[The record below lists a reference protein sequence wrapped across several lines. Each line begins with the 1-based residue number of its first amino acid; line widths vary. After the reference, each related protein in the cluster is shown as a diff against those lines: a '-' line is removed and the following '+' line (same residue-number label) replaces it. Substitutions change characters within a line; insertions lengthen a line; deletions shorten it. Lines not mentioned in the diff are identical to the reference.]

1 MMRPTL
7 FVGLGTTGTKILKS
21 LRDLMAEE
29 YTYGGLPIFRYIS
42 VETDGD
48 FDLENKGQMEDYERI
63 MAVRATIN
71 NTAPIQQ
78 HKLTP
83 GDPLYNP
90 HLAEWLNP
98 ELLKMPFFK
107 AGAANIRMAGRLCLW
122 ENWADMQNTLVNAHG
137 AVIAPGAMTATLNM
151 LKKPVDGGILG
162 DGGGIHVYIVGSL
175 CGGSCSGMLVDV
187 AYFFKTLIGG
197 GNTNR
202 VYGIFTMYDAAL
214 AAPGAASNA
223 VRAANCYAAL
233 RELNYYNFPETT
245 YDVITPSGLPVNN
258 PGQPPFDYT
267 MFVSRSGK
275 IPVHKFVLPNG
286 GFDED
291 SLNLMVAL
299 NLFTEAAG
307 NTDEMKE
314 AIRVNFKGIP
324 GFGELKPVPAGQ
336 LATMMRSFA
345 SFGLTAVWYPKYRI
359 SSAAACLVSQKLC
372 KNWLGTHVPED
383 GIAADAKKEWDTTL
397 KGNIDALTSP
407 VGQPSL
413 KGQIDSLLSRARQ
426 EFSQPNTKAQQL
438 ARRMPAFPEGTGES
452 FREKFSEGGQYFA
465 LMEMRQDVCRQQF
478 LGAIERT
485 LNSQLAKIDFQG
497 TYGLADVQAFFEKF
511 DKEIEKTLEAC
522 PVSPPSL
529 NLGLLNFAPMRHAEN
544 NRWTKLIGLQAQSI
558 EAHRKALIDTYCQ
571 SISGDRNSIYGS
583 LRNYFLRP
591 VLQEVREKLGFGV
604 LPEKVDGPKPPPTI
618 KQRLD
623 RIADNLNGCV
633 GQFAARYIS
642 HIEDAPKSQC
652 VKIVTKNPDN
662 QIGTDAEELH
672 HEIYG
677 RATQS
682 ALFGNQTMGEFLERE
697 SDEITGHMEETYRRL
712 ALERIQVETV
722 VTKVQQLLGAD
733 GNSIQPLVSRSNPY
747 QTFCQA
753 YAYNADLVDPP
764 PNIIFGHDPT
774 ENARTLR
781 DLATKLSSPT
791 LEFRWDG
798 SSVDHLL
805 FFYQEEAGFA
815 FDDLDSY
822 ETLKQHFD
830 ASPGPYGHF
839 THQNP
844 SQFDL
849 ELRPRSDRLARWCKA
864 LGVLV
869 PAICNHIDSEAFS
882 RVFRL
887 RFGKYVFEYD
897 VDGMTQILGLSD
909 DPEGI
914 KRLSRNENVPAY
926 DDFIKR
932 VQFKFA
938 QLGRETVNGVIN
950 HLLEDVAD
958 LVVYNELSE
967 FYDRFLDE
975 VYPDGGVAPP
985 KTTDTV
991 EAHLRPV
998 QQTYGIPPR
1007 TEPAAAAASPPVPP
1021 NPVGGNTM
1029 ANTNASVEGY
1039 VEHSSEEAEHVSG
1052 AFAEAESENVQQH
1065 AAVSTGITG
1074 SNTAEDESVWAEGEP
1089 GTESGQT
1096 SEPPEAVADDDSQS
1110 EQPPESAQEKQAAP
1124 PKPFSVADVDIK
1136 RLK

>member
-42 VETDGD
+42 IETDGD
-48 FDLENKGQMEDYERI
+48 FDLENKEQMEDYERI

-71 NTAPIQQ
+71 NTAPIQR
-78 HKLTP
+78 HKLNP

-122 ENWADMQNTLVNAHG
+122 ENWANMQNTLVNAHG

-151 LKKPVDGGILG
+151 RKNPADGGLG

-175 CGGSCSGMLVDV
+175 CGGSCSGMLIDV
-187 AYFFKTLIGG
+187 AYFFRTLIGG
-197 GNTNR
+197 GNEGNDNK

-245 YDVITPSGLPVNN
+245 YDVITPSGLPVSN

-275 IPVHKFVLPNG
+275 IPIHKFVLPNG

-307 NTDEMKE
+307 DTDEMKE
-314 AIRVNFKGIP
+314 AIRADFKGIP
-324 GFGELKPVPAGQ
+324 GFGEPKLVRAGQ
-336 LATMMRSFA
+336 SATMMRSFA

-383 GIAADAKKEWDTTL
+383 GIAADAKREWDTTL

-413 KGQIDSLLSRARQ
+413 KGQIDSLLGRARQ

-529 NLGLLNFAPMRHAEN
+529 NLGLLDFAPMHRAEN

-604 LPEKVDGPKPPPTI
+604 LPKRVDGPKPPPTI

-623 RIADNLNGCV
+623 QIADNLNGCV
-633 GQFAARYIS
+633 GQFVARYKS
-642 HIEDAPKSQC
+642 HIEGAPKSQC
-652 VKIVTKNPDN
+652 VMIVTKNPDN
-662 QIGTDAEELH
+662 QIETDAKELH
-672 HEIYG
+672 HDIYG
-677 RATQS
+677 MATQG

-697 SDEITGHMEETYRRL
+697 SDEIAGHMEETYRRL
-712 ALERIQVETV
+712 ALEQIQVETV

-747 QTFCQA
+747 QTFLPA
-753 YAYNADLVDPP
+753 YAYNADFVDPP
-764 PNIIFGHDPT
+764 PNIIFGHAPT
-774 ENARTLR
+774 EHALR

-791 LEFRWDG
+791 LKFRWDG

-815 FDDLDSY
+815 FDDLESY
-822 ETLKQHFD
+822 KTLDKHFD
-830 ASPGPYGHF
+830 ASPGPYGHSI
-839 THQNP
+839 HQDP
-844 SQFDL
+844 DQFDL
-849 ELRPRSDRLARWCKA
+849 ELRPRIDRLTRWCKA

-869 PAICNHIDSEAFS
+869 PAICRLDSEAFS

-887 RFGKYVFEYD
+887 RYGKYVFEYD
-897 VDGMTQILGLSD
+897 VDDMTQILGLSD
-909 DPEGI
+909 DMDGI

-932 VQFKFA
+932 VQFQFA
-938 QLGRETVNGVIN
+938 ELGRGTVNGVIKD
-950 HLLEDVAD
+950 LLEDVPD
-958 LVVYNELSE
+958 LAAYNELSE
-967 FYDRFLDE
+967 FYDRFLGE
-975 VYPDGGVAPP
+975 VYPEGGVAPP
-985 KTTDTV
+985 KANDASETHFRN
-991 EAHLRPV
+991 AR
-998 QQTYGIPPR
+998 QQPYAA
-1007 TEPAAAAASPPVPP
+1007 PAAPTENPPVPP
-1021 NPVGGNTM
+1021 NPIGGNT
-1029 ANTNASVEGY
+1029 ANPNASAEGY
-1039 VEHSSEEAEHVSG
+1039 VEHSSEESEHISG
-1052 AFAEAESENVQQH
+1052 AFAEAESENGQRH
-1065 AAVSTGITG
+1065 ATTSSSST
-1074 SNTAEDESVWAEGEP
+1074 ADDESVWAEGES

-1096 SEPPEAVADDDSQS
+1096 SEQTETVPS
-1110 EQPPESAQEKQAAP
+1110 EPPPESAQEKQAAP
-1124 PKPFSVADVDIK
+1124 PKPFSVADVDLK

>member
-21 LRDLMAEE
+21 LRQLMAEE
-29 YTYGGLPIFRYIS
+29 YTRAGLPIFRYIS
-42 VETDGD
+42 IETDGD
-48 FDLENKGQMEDYERI
+48 FDLENTEQMADYEQI

-71 NTAPIQQ
+71 DTAPIQQ
-78 HKLTP
+78 YKLTD

-90 HLAEWLNP
+90 HLAKWLNP

-122 ENWADMQNTLVNAHG
+122 ENWDAMQKTLG
-137 AVIAPGAMTATLNM
+137 AAYGAIIAPGAMTATLNM
-151 LKKPVDGGILG
+151 LKNPADGGLLG
-162 DGGGIHVYIVGSL
+162 NGRGIHVYIVGSL
-175 CGGSCSGMLVDV
+175 CGGSCSGMLIDV
-187 AYFFKTLIGG
+187 AYFVRTLIGG
-197 GNTNR
+197 GNDI
-202 VYGIFTMYDAAL
+202 YGIFTMYDAEL
-214 AAPGAASNA
+214 AASGAADNA

-233 RELNYYNFPETT
+233 SELNYYNHPGTT
-245 YDVITPSGLPVNN
+245 YDVTTPIPLPLRA
-258 PGQPPFDYT
+258 PGHPPFDYT

-275 IPVHKFVLPNG
+275 IPNHKFVLPNG
-286 GFDED
+286 DFDED

-299 NLFTEAAG
+299 NLFAEAAG
-307 NTDEMKE
+307 DTDGMKE
-314 AIRVNFKGIP
+314 GIRINFKGFP
-324 GFGELKPVPAGQ
+324 GFGEPKPVQAGQ

-383 GIAADAKKEWDTTL
+383 GIAADAKREWDTTL

-407 VGQPSL
+407 VEQPSL

-426 EFSQPNTKAQQL
+426 EFSQPNAKAQQL
-438 ARRMPAFPEGTGES
+438 ARRMPAFPEGNGES

-465 LMEMRQDVCRQQF
+465 LMKMRQDVCRQQF
-478 LGAIERT
+478 LSAIDGT

-497 TYGLADVQAFFEKF
+497 THGLADVQAFFEKF

-522 PVSPPSL
+522 PVRPPAL
-529 NLGLLNFAPMRHAEN
+529 NLDLLDFNPMQRAEN

-558 EAHRKALIDTYCQ
+558 EEHRKALIDTYCQ

-604 LPEKVDGPKPPPTI
+604 RPNKVDGPKPPPTI

-633 GQFAARYIS
+633 GQFAARYKS
-642 HIEDAPKSQC
+642 HIEGAPKSQC

-672 HEIYG
+672 HEIY
-677 RATQS
+677 RLATQS

-697 SDEITGHMEETYRRL
+697 SDEITGHMEEIYRRL
-712 ALERIQVETV
+712 ALEQIQVETV
-722 VTKVQQLLGAD
+722 VTKVQELLNTGSNDIQLLA
-733 GNSIQPLVSRSNPY
+733 SRSNPY
-747 QTFCQA
+747 QTFIPG
-753 YAYNADLVDPP
+753 YGYNVALLPSP
-764 PNIIFGHDPT
+764 PNIIFGHPPT
-774 ENARTLR
+774 EAVLR
-781 DLATKLSSPT
+781 DLATKLGSPT
-791 LEFRWDG
+791 LKFDQGR

-839 THQNP
+839 THQDP
-844 SQFDL
+844 GQFDL
-849 ELRPRSDRLARWCKA
+849 ELRPRIDRLTRWCKA

-869 PAICNHIDSEAFS
+869 PAICNRIDSEAFS

-887 RFGKYVFEYD
+887 RYGKYVFEYA

-909 DPEGI
+909 DLEGI
-914 KRLSRNENVPAY
+914 KRLSQNVPAY

-932 VQFKFA
+932 IQFKFA
-938 QLGRETVNGVIN
+938 QLGRENVNGVIN

-958 LVVYNELSE
+958 LVTYNKLSE
-967 FYDRFLDE
+967 FYNRFLDE

-985 KTTDTV
+985 KANDAS
-991 EAHLRPV
+991 ENHFRNAG
-998 QQTYGIPPR
+998 QQPYA
-1007 TEPAAAAASPPVPP
+1007 EPAASAESPAVPP
-1021 NPVGGNTM
+1021 NPVGRNTM
-1029 ANTNASVEGY
+1029 TNTNASAEGY
-1039 VEHSSEEAEHVSG
+1039 EEHSFEEAEHVPG
-1052 AFAEAESENVQQH
+1052 PFVEAESENVQRH
-1065 AAVSTGITG
+1065 PPASTGIT
-1074 SNTAEDESVWAEGEP
+1074 SSSTAEDESVWAEGEP

-1096 SEPPEAVADDDSQS
+1096 SEPTEAVAS
-1110 EQPPESAQEKQAAP
+1110 EPPPESAQEKQAAP